1 MPLPGWARTRRCALA
16 GVAALSLLGG
26 PAPASWAS
34 TASSRP
40 ANIQGT
46 GGMLFF
52 GSDVPQ
58 ACSSSRGTPAP
69 TVRAM
74 DRLGGALATHG
85 RPLFMTVGPNKSTAV
100 SERLPPAFAGRGC
113 LLEASRAYSAGLRAA
128 PKRSWTY
135 LDYGALIEQAQART
149 GLPLY
154 RLRDSH
160 PDNYASLEFARM
172 YAAALD
178 PTVAASNVRVT
189 PRTTTYT
196 ADMTART
203 QPGERA
209 PGLLVTRDGVRV
221 HPRTSHADRVVHV
234 RSTTDGRSRLLDARV
249 LFIGDS
255 FTDGPMGYLPLFFS
269 DITKMSVLNAQTPT
283 ATRLME
289 QADVVFVES
298 VERSTI
304 GTHALRVWPRAEQL
318 KAIAALRAPDH
329 APQARLD
336 PRTTPTRTGVSLVG
350 RGWDP
355 DARWQPLRTLVSL
368 DGQPVRART
377 VPVPR
382 PDLAAAFPGLHAAA
396 GFRLEVPVPPGRH
409 RLCATAFG
417 VGRGGHR
424 SLGCRAVTVPFPRA

>member
-1 MPLPGWARTRRCALA
+1 MPLPGWSRAGRRALA
-16 GVAALSLLGG
+16 GVAVLSLLGG
-26 PAPASWAS
+26 SAPASSA
-34 TASSRP
+34 TTRP
-40 ANIQGT
+40 ANIAGT
-46 GGMLFF
+46 DGMLFF

-58 ACSSSRGTPAP
+58 ACSSSGGTPRP

-74 DRLGGALATHG
+74 DGLGGALASRG

-100 SERLPPAFAGRGC
+100 SERLPADFPGRRC
-113 LLEASRAYSAGLRAA
+113 LLEASRAYSTGLLAA

-135 LDYGALIEQAQART
+135 LDYGARIEQAQART

-172 YAAALD
+172 YAAAID
-178 PTVAASNVRVT
+178 PSVAATNVRVT

-209 PGLLVTRDGVRV
+209 PGLSVTRDGVRV
-221 HPRTSHADRVVHV
+221 VARTAYRDRVVHV
-234 RSTTDGRSRLLDARV
+234 RSTTDGRSRLIDQRV

-269 DITKMSVLNAQTPT
+269 DITKMSVLQARTPT

-298 VERSTI
+298 VERATI

-318 KAIAALRAPDH
+318 AAIAALRRPDH

-336 PRTTPTRTGVSLVG
+336 PRTTPTPTGVSVVG

-355 DARWQPLRTLVSL
+355 DARWQPLRTLVSV
-368 DGQPVRART
+368 DGRPVRARR
-377 VPVPR
+377 VPVAR
-382 PDLAAAFPGLHAAA
+382 PDLAAAVPGLHGSA
-396 GFRLEVPVPPGRH
+396 GFRLEIPVPPGTH

-424 SLGCRAVTVPFPRA
+424 GLGCRTVTGPVPRA